1 MVSVSEKKN
10 FSLVVSGKKKLAADS
25 RQAKKLTQVPEMVF
39 DSS

>member
-10 FSLVVSGKKKLAADS
+10 FSLVVGGKKLAADS